1 MEIFV
6 VNGPNLGRLGQRQPE
21 IYGSKTIED
30 LHNHCAVEAANIG
43 VAVRTF
49 QTDSLDEML
58 TLLKEANDVHSPVIL
73 NAGSFTHYSYEL
85 AEFVSTLSVPVV
97 EVHISNLSKR
107 EEFRKK
113 SVLAPVVLGSIAGF
127 GFDSYT
133 LALTYLARRNSQN
146 A

>member
-1 MEIFV
+1 MKKKIV
-6 VNGPNLGRLGQRQPE
+6 ILNGPNLGRLGKRQPE

-30 LHNHCAVEAANIG
+30 LHNHCHQVALDLG
-43 VAVRTF
+43 VDVSTL
-49 QTDSLDEML
+49 QTDSLDEIIS
-58 TLLKEANDVHSPVIL
+58 LLKQAESDSADIIL

-85 AEFVSTLSVPVV
+85 ANIVSDLEVTVI

-113 SVLAPVVLGSIAGF
+113 SVLAPVVKGSIAGF

-133 LALTYLARRNSQN
+133 LAITYLASKTL
-146 A
+146 

>member
-1 MEIFV
+1 MKKKIV
-6 VNGPNLGRLGQRQPE
+6 ILNGPNLGRLGKRQPE

-30 LHNHCAVEAANIG
+30 LHNHCHQVALDLG
-43 VAVRTF
+43 VDVSTF
-49 QTDSLDEML
+49 QTDALDEIIS
-58 TLLKEANDVHSPVIL
+58 LLKQAESDSADIIL

-85 AEFVSTLSVPVV
+85 ANIVSELAVTVI

-113 SVLAPVVLGSIAGF
+113 SVLAPVVKGSIAGF

-133 LALTYLARRNSQN
+133 LALTYLASKTL
-146 A
+146 

>member
-1 MEIFV
+1 MKKKIV
-6 VNGPNLGRLGQRQPE
+6 ILNGPNLGRLGKRQPE

-30 LHNHCAVEAANIG
+30 LHNHCHQVALDLG
-43 VAVRTF
+43 VDVSTF
-49 QTDSLDEML
+49 QTDSLDEIIS
-58 TLLKEANDVHSPVIL
+58 LLKQAESDSADIIL

-85 AEFVSTLSVPVV
+85 ANIVSDLEVTVI

-113 SVLAPVVLGSIAGF
+113 SVLAPVVKGSIAGF

-133 LALTYLARRNSQN
+133 LAITYLASKTL
-146 A
+146 

>member
-1 MEIFV
+1 MKKKIV
-6 VNGPNLGRLGQRQPE
+6 ILNGPNLGRLGKRQPE

-30 LHNHCAVEAANIG
+30 LHNHCHQVALDLG
-43 VAVRTF
+43 VDVSTF
-49 QTDSLDEML
+49 QTDSLDEIVS
-58 TLLKEANDVHSPVIL
+58 LLKQAESDSADIIL

-85 AEFVSTLSVPVV
+85 ANIVSDLAVTVI

-113 SVLAPVVLGSIAGF
+113 SVLAPVVKGSIAGF

-133 LALTYLARRNSQN
+133 LAITYLASKTL
-146 A
+146 

>member
-1 MEIFV
+1 MKKKIV
-6 VNGPNLGRLGQRQPE
+6 ILNGPNLGRLGKRQPE

-30 LHNHCAVEAANIG
+30 LHNHCHQVALDLG
-43 VAVRTF
+43 VDVSTF
-49 QTDSLDEML
+49 QTDSLDEIIS
-58 TLLKEANDVHSPVIL
+58 LLKQAESDSADIIL

-85 AEFVSTLSVPVV
+85 ANMVSDLAVTVI

-113 SVLAPVVLGSIAGF
+113 SVLAPVVKGSIAGF

-133 LALTYLARRNSQN
+133 LAITYLASKTL
-146 A
+146 